1 MRSFSEAGACRL
13 RVLSAGYVARRRGFV
28 LMEAVVA
35 LAIIGL
41 VVIGLLSA
49 TGAQMRTASKAR
61 VLLTARALAEDRL
74 SAVELLDYS
83 ALMDVPDSLA
93 AGTFAAPFESFSW
106 TIDVE
111 PMEDEYD
118 LFGAE
123 VIVSG
128 NGESFPLRTLIHMPK
143 PVFQTT
149 AGGQ

>member
-1 MRSFSEAGACRL
+1 
-13 RVLSAGYVARRRGFV
+13 VL
-28 LMEAVVA
+28 LEAVVA

-49 TGAQMRTASKAR
+49 TGAQLRTASKAR